1 MLWRLPPVLDHNGDS
16 NVTKDTTYF
25 ELVEAL
31 QQEGC
36 ALCRLS
42 QRAVERYLKGMLY
55 ENVNDVTVQE
65 KLKETQGFC
74 PAHSELLLRQGNS
87 LGTAIL
93 YRAIL
98 GHLSR
103 DFTTEAAT
111 NWMERL
117 TQQGAREERRI
128 PTPRAPCPAC
138 EQRDDAALRY
148 FKPLQ
153 KLHTDGELAVS
164 FAAGSGFCLPHLRQV
179 TARLRGEAL
188 ERLLQY
194 QQERWEEL
202 RAELAEIIRKNDYRF
217 QGEGFGAERDA
228 WLRAVRAVVG
238 EPGVF

>member
-1 MLWRLPPVLDHNGDS
+1 MRAS
-16 NVTKDTTYF
+16 NVKKDTTYY
-25 ELVEAL
+25 ELLEAL

-65 KLKETQGFC
+65 TLKATQGFC
-74 PAHSELLLRQGNS
+74 PAHSELMLCQRNS

-103 DFTTEAAT
+103 DLTSEATTT
-111 NWMERL
+111 WLERL
-117 TQQGAREERRI
+117 TQQGAREEKRI
-128 PTPRAPCPAC
+128 PSPRAACPAC

-148 FKPLQ
+148 LKPLQ
-153 KLHTDGELAVS
+153 NLHADDELAAT
-164 FAAGSGFCLPHLRQV
+164 FTAGSGFCLHHLRQV

-188 ERLLQY
+188 ERLLRY
-194 QQERWEEL
+194 QHERWEEL
-202 RAELAEIIRKNDYRF
+202 RAELAEIVRKNDYRF
-217 QGEGFGAERDA
+217 QGEGFGDERDA
-228 WLRAVRAVVG
+228 WLRAVRAVAG

>member
-1 MLWRLPPVLDHNGDS
+1 MRAS
-16 NVTKDTTYF
+16 NVTRDTTYF

-65 KLKETQGFC
+65 KMKATQGFC
-74 PAHSELLLRQGNS
+74 PAHSELLLRQRNS

-103 DFTTEAAT
+103 DFTTEASA
-111 NWMERL
+111 NWLERL
-117 TQQGAREERRI
+117 TQQGAREEKRI
-128 PTPRAPCPAC
+128 PAPRAPCPAC

-148 FKPLQ
+148 LKPLQ
-153 KLHTDGELAVS
+153 KLHAEEDLAAT

-188 ERLLQY
+188 ERLLRY

-228 WLRAVRAVVG
+228 WMRAVRAVVG

>member
-1 MLWRLPPVLDHNGDS
+1 MLWRLPPCLFHNGDS
-16 NVTKDTTYF
+16 NVTKDTTYY
-25 ELVEAL
+25 ELLEAL
-31 QQEGC
+31 NQEGC

-65 KLKETQGFC
+65 KLKATQGFC
-74 PAHSELLLRQGNS
+74 PAHSELLLRQRNS

-93 YRAIL
+93 Y
-98 GHLSR
+98 LSK
-103 DFTTEAAT
+103 
-111 NWMERL
+111 
-117 TQQGAREERRI
+117 QGVREEKRI
-128 PTPRAPCPAC
+128 PTARAPCPAC

-148 FKPLQ
+148 LKPLRN
-153 KLHTDGELAVS
+153 LHTEDELAAT
-164 FAAGSGFCLPHLRQV
+164 FTAGSGFCLPHLRQV

-188 ERLLQY
+188 ERLLHY

-202 RAELAEIIRKNDYRF
+202 RAELAEIVRKNDYRF

-228 WLRAVRAVVG
+228 WLRAVRAVAG